1 MALWHFTVLLP
12 DRFYG
17 RIIGAREEAERH
29 GPCEGMLTA
38 LTVTGAVITA
48 AGIVLAATFATLA
61 VLPLVV
67 LAQLGTVVA
76 LGVLIDTLLVR
87 SVLVPALAYDLDD
100 RFWWP
105 ARLHSPARVE

>member
-1 MALWHFTVLLP
+1 
-12 DRFYG
+12 
-17 RIIGAREEAERH
+17 
-29 GPCEGMLTA
+29 MLAA

-87 SVLVPALAYDLDD
+87 SVLVPALAYDLDG

-105 ARLHSPARVE
+105 ARLGPPGREGRELCGATPN

>member
-1 MALWHFTVLLP
+1 
-12 DRFYG
+12 
-17 RIIGAREEAERH
+17 
-29 GPCEGMLTA
+29 MLTA
-38 LTVTGAVITA
+38 LTATGAVITA
-48 AGIVLAATFATLA
+48 AGVVLAATFASLA

-87 SVLVPALAYDLDD
+87 SVLVAYDLDG

-105 ARLHSPARVE
+105 ARLAAVTADGAVSLQSPPRVE